1 LKFVHSNE
9 ELVRLTTEIG
19 AARRELSSAEQVKS
33 QLASVNERLL
43 NTQADRD
50 SLKVLIDAERQH
62 AN

>member
-1 LKFVHSNE
+1 
-9 ELVRLTTEIG
+9 LVRLTTEIG